1 MAFRSLFQ
9 DKLIQGP
16 PTRLYLATSQERE
29 SWGTSTSR
37 RCTRRQAT
45 LLSCFANKT
54 FRRFK
59 TKSRGPSSRLNLRNV
74 RPALSI
80 KAAPRALLC
89 RVSFEPHPNSRQFA
103 SNSHPK
109 ANRRHE
115 LLRRMPLSY
124 SGRTTV
130 QWENSKRYLRLRRR
144 LEEGPADFGVVCSI
158 RLLSSRKP

>member
-1 MAFRSLFQ
+1 VAFRSLFQ

-89 RVSFEPHPNSRQFA
+89 RVSFKPHPNSRQFA

-124 SGRTTV
+124 SGTTV
-130 QWENSKRYLRLRRR
+130 SVGVLKAIPAAPEASREGPSRLRSG
-144 LEEGPADFGVVCSI
+144 LFNKAIVE
-158 RLLSSRKP
+158 

>member
-29 SWGTSTSR
+29 PWGTSTSR

-89 RVSFEPHPNSRQFA
+89 RVSFKTHPNTRHFVL
-103 SNSHPK
+103 NSHPK

-115 LLRRMPLSY
+115 LFVGRRSAIVAPPERWF
-124 SGRTTV
+124 SGSTRGDTCG
-130 QWENSKRYLRLRRR
+130 S
-144 LEEGPADFGVVCSI
+144 GGD
-158 RLLSSRKP
+158 